1 MKVSETLSLMRY
13 ETISFYMM
21 QKACEATSQASSKP
35 IISFFLA
42 FTFFA
47 AAI

>member
-1 MKVSETLSLMRY
+1 MIY
-13 ETISFYMM
+13 DTISFDMM

-35 IISFFLA
+35 IISFFLP
-42 FTFFA
+42 FTFFT